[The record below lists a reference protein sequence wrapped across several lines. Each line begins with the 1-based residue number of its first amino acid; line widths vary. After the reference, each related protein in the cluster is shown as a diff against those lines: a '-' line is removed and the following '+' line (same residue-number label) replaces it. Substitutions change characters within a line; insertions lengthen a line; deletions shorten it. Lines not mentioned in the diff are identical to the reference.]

1 MARSNRISYDSA
13 GNMLIEGIPA
23 KIKEETYKVSD
34 EFKRKLKE
42 LELSYKTLAV
52 SEEEYYKRLE
62 SLRDTYLQKG
72 TEKWW
77 TYTKKLISYEDK
89 LIESNEKATQKA
101 LEEEKKLITET
112 YDDIASHIYKT
123 QESLIK
129 AQSAFTEKLRDEAE
143 VSSTKKIVFKSL
155 GEHGEDLIFKETN
168 LEDLE
173 AKKQELKEYYNLLSA
188 LRNRGKET
196 FGESGFTDFFNMVR
210 NLSVSE
216 GAGLSKILLKENDES
231 FLDFVGDWN
240 EIQSLTES
248 YTKDLFSDDTKKA
261 ISASADY
268 IKRTLQEAGL
278 SVPEDFFKS
287 GAQSAIKFGEGFMT
301 EIEGVLNDIK
311 RGFDALLPYG
321 NITQDGK
328 NVSNSQSNVYAPVY
342 NLYGSGETV
351 SDMLRTAANQAL
363 VDKLRGGYSRV
374 I

>member
-23 KIKEETYKVSD
+23 RIKEETYKVSD

-52 SEEEYYKRLE
+52 SEEEYYKKLE

-77 TYTKKLISYEDK
+77 TYTKKLISYEDNLLK
-89 LIESNEKATQKA
+89 ANEKAV
-101 LEEEKKLITET
+101 EEEKKRIIDV

-123 QESLIK
+123 QESLLK
-129 AQSAFTEKLRDEAE
+129 AQSAFTKKLRAEAD
-143 VSSTKKIVFKSL
+143 VSSTKKIVFEGL
-155 GEHGEDLIFKETN
+155 GSHGEDLIFKETN

-173 AKKQELKEYYNLLSA
+173 AKKKELKDYYNLLSA
-188 LRNRGKET
+188 LKTRGNEV
-196 FGESGFTDFFNMVR
+196 FGESGFYDFFDMVR

-216 GAGLSKILLKENDES
+216 GAGLSKILLKENDEGFS
-231 FLDFVGDWN
+231 EFVGDWN
-240 EIQSLTES
+240 EIQSLTDG
-248 YTKDLFSDDTKKA
+248 YAKDLFSGDTKRA
-261 ISASADY
+261 INESADY
-268 IKRTLQEAGL
+268 IKRTLEECGL
-278 SVPEDFFKS
+278 CVPEDFFNS
-287 GAQSAIKFGEGFMT
+287 GAQSAIKFGEGFMA

-321 NITQDGK
+321 NITQDAK
-328 NVSNSQSNVYAPVY
+328 NVSSSESSVYAPVY

-363 VDKLRGGYSRV
+363 IDKLRGGYSRV
-374 I
+374 L